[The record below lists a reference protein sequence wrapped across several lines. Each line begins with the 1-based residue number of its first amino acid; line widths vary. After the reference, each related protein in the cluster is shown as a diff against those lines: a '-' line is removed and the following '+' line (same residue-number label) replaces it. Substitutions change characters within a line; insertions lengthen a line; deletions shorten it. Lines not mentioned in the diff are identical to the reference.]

1 MVEVFKTDV
10 TDKNESWSI
19 GFVLSKEF
27 SGSKINFDLSDC
39 DKVLRIE
46 SPQQINVD
54 KVLSIVKGLGY
65 RCQVMV

>member
-10 TDKNESWSI
+10 NDSNESWSI

-27 SGSKINFDLSDC
+27 LGSKINFDLSDC

-46 SPQQINVD
+46 SQQTINIE
-54 KVLSIVKGLGY
+54 KVLAIMSGLGY
-65 RCQVMV
+65 ECQVMV